1 MTLPIKGIQKT
12 SLVDYP
18 GKVSCTIF
26 LGGCDF
32 RCPYCQNRD
41 LVLNYQNMPT
51 IKEEE
56 VLDFLKKKI
65 KWLDGVCIT
74 GGEPLLHKE
83 IIDFIKKIKKIG
95 LLVKV
100 DTNGS
105 RPELLKKIID
115 NNLVDYIAMDI
126 KAPLEKYDNAVRV
139 KVDKEKIKKSV
150 DLLKENKVDYEFRT
164 TVVPDFFK
172 EEDAV
177 EIGKWLKNSKKYCL
191 QQFRPMNT
199 LDKAYEKKKPYP
211 IEKFSEFKKI
221 LEKYIDKVEV
231 RV

>member
-1 MTLPIKGIQKT
+1 MNSLPIKGLQKT

-18 GKVSCTIF
+18 GKVVATIF
-26 LGGCDF
+26 LGGCNF

-41 LVLNYQNMPT
+41 LVLNYEKMPT

-56 VLDFLKKKI
+56 VLEFLKEKE

-74 GGEPLLHKE
+74 GGEPLLYKE
-83 IIDFIKKIKKIG
+83 IVDFIKKIKDIG

-100 DTNGS
+100 DTNGTN
-105 RPELLKKIID
+105 PELLKKII
-115 NNLVDYIAMDI
+115 NLVDYISMDI
-126 KAPLEKYDNAVRV
+126 KAPLEKYDNVARV
-139 KVDKEKIKKSV
+139 NVNKEEIKKSV
-150 DLLKENKVDYEFRT
+150 DILKKGKVEYEFRT
-164 TVVPDFFK
+164 TVVPDFFTK
-172 EEDAV
+172 EDAV
-177 EIGKWLKNSKKYCL
+177 EIGKWLKGSKQYFL

-211 IEKFSEFKKI
+211 REKFDEFKKI
-221 LEKYIDKVEV
+221 LDKYIKKIEV